1 LLAFAEGKVKVTGT
15 HRMANGLHTIEIATV
30 EAAS

>member
-1 LLAFAEGKVKVTGT
+1 VEENVKVTGT
-15 HRMANGLHTIEIATV
+15 HRMVNGLHTIQIETI

>member
-1 LLAFAEGKVKVTGT
+1 LAFVAEKVKVTGT

-30 EAAS
+30 QAAS